1 MFYGWRIVGGV
12 FIAQMFITGFMTYS
26 FGLFMVPLQEAFGAT
41 RAQVNL
47 GMTAVT
53 LAGLLASPI
62 IGVLADKFSMR
73 ALMGAGAVIFAAGLY
88 GQSLTTS
95 IWQFVAVFGLSICL
109 ASLLLGP
116 LTGSTTLSRWFSR
129 RRGRA
134 LGIAAVGTSVGGLVL
149 PVVIGYWI
157 ASAGWR
163 EALQYLSLAVAV
175 IVLPVVVA
183 VIRSHPGELGLHP
196 DGDAPDPDAS
206 ARSAPAIGL
215 GQIVRHPAYWYI
227 GLSIGILF
235 SVYSALMANL
245 VAYAQGV
252 GISLEAASALMTVI
266 AGAGLTGKILFG
278 MAADRMSKRLALW
291 LAMAL
296 VFAGV
301 LMLFMEPGYML
312 MVVACTSIGLAAG
325 GMLPVWGAMLAE
337 VFGVVSYGRVMGLM
351 NPLITM
357 LVMPGF
363 VITGYLFDTTGSYQS
378 AFVMYLV
385 LLGISALVLTRLR
398 IPAPEDVPA

>member
-12 FIAQMFITGFMTYS
+12 FIAQMFMTGFMTYS

-53 LAGLLASPI
+53 LAGLLASPV
-62 IGVLADKFSMR
+62 IGILADKFSMR

-149 PVVIGYWI
+149 PVVVGYWI

-163 EALQYLSLAVAV
+163 EALQYLSLSVVV
-175 IVLPVVVA
+175 IVLPVVIA

-196 DGDAPDPDAS
+196 DGDAPDLEAS
-206 ARSAPAIGL
+206 GRAAPAIGL

-301 LMLFMEPGYML
+301 LILFMEPGYVL

-363 VITGYLFDTTGSYQS
+363 VITGYLFDRTGSYQS

>member
-12 FIAQMFITGFMTYS
+12 FVAQMFMTGFMTYS
-26 FGLFMVPLQEAFGAT
+26 FGLFMVPLQEAFSAT

-53 LAGLLASPI
+53 VTGLLASPI
-62 IGVLADKFSMR
+62 IGALADKVSTR
-73 ALMGAGAVIFAAGLY
+73 VLMAAGAVIFATGLY
-88 GQSLTTS
+88 LQSLTTS
-95 IWQFVAVFGLSICL
+95 IWQFVAVFGVSICL
-109 ASLLLGP
+109 VSLLLGP
-116 LTGSTTLSRWFSR
+116 LTGSTTISRWFSR

-149 PVVIGYWI
+149 PVLIGHWI
-157 ASAGWR
+157 AVGGWR
-163 EALQYLSLAVAV
+163 EALQNLSLTVALV
-175 IVLPVVVA
+175 VLPL
-183 VIRSHPGELGLHP
+183 VIALVRSHPRELGLHP
-196 DGDAPDPDAS
+196 DGDAPQAS
-206 ARSAPAIGL
+206 GAAQAIPAITL
-215 GQIVRHPAYWYI
+215 KQIMQHPAYWYI
-227 GLSIGILF
+227 GVSIGILF

-252 GISLEAASALMTVI
+252 GISLEAASALMTII

-278 MAADRMSKRLALW
+278 MAADRISQRLALW

-301 LMLFMEPGYML
+301 LTLFSEPGYAVM
-312 MVVACTSIGLAAG
+312 MVACTMIGLAAG

-363 VITGYLFDTTGSYQS
+363 VVTGYLYDRSGSYQE
-378 AFVMYLV
+378 AFIMYLV
-385 LLGISALVLTRLR
+385 LLSVSALILTRLQM
-398 IPAPEDVPA
+398 PAREAAAA